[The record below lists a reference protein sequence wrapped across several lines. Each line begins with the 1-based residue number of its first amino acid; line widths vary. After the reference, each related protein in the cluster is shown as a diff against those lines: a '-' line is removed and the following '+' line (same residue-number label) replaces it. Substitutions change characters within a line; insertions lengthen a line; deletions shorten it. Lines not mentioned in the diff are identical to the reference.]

1 MNYKLNLFTF
11 LILGHISS
19 SANTN
24 LLNDHNSS
32 EVSRSNLSK
41 AFKRLEWE
49 NKILEAELKLKKLTQ
64 KNLTYKSEIN
74 YQVKLENL
82 KKDAKL
88 AEIQSEKLNHEMNIK
103 KSVWELKREKL
114 EAEIS
119 TFKMKQELKHY
130 SDKQPLYLK
139 NPLLDNNN
147 TLVISDRRIA
157 LNGIISS
164 KMAKKITTKI
174 NYYNNIDGKKPI
186 FLVIDSSPGGS
197 VMAGYLII
205 KAIESSKAPVYVVLK
220 SFAASMAAIIVT
232 FADKSFAYS
241 HATMLHHQPS
251 AYLYG
256 SNNLTEQKENY
267 KNLEKW
273 WKYLAT
279 PIAQKMGISIDEFKK
294 KMYSNSS
301 KGDWSEFAVD
311 AQKLHWVN
319 HIVSRI
325 EDTSILSDML
335 TETKSQSSKEKKKSE
350 TIVKNGQ
357 VIEYLPH
364 LSPTDVYFLYSPD
377 GYYQVQ

>member
-11 LILGHISS
+11 LILGNITS
-19 SANTN
+19 SANSN
-24 LLNDHNSS
+24 FLNDSNSS
-32 EVSRSNLSK
+32 KISHKNFSK
-41 AFKRLEWE
+41 EFKRLELE
-49 NKILEAELKLKKLTQ
+49 NKVLEAELKLKKLTQ

-88 AEIQSEKLNHEMNIK
+88 AEIKSEKLNHEMNIK
-103 KSVWELKREKL
+103 KAVWELKRDKL

-130 SDKQPLYLK
+130 SDKQPIYLD

-147 TLVISDRRIA
+147 TLIISDRRIS
-157 LNGIISS
+157 LNGVISS
-164 KMAKKITTKI
+164 KMAKKISTKI
-174 NYYNNIDGKKPI
+174 NYYNNINSKKPI

-205 KAIESSKAPVYVVLK
+205 KSIESSKAPVYVVLK

-279 PIAQKMGISIDEFKK
+279 PIAKKMGITIEEFKQ
-294 KMYSNSS
+294 KMYTNSS

-311 AQKLHWVN
+311 AQKIHWVN

-325 EDTSILSDML
+325 EDTSVLSDMIIAN
-335 TETKSQSSKEKKKSE
+335 KNQDSKERKNSE
-350 TIVKNGQ
+350 TIVKNGKTIQ
-357 VIEYLPH
+357 YLPH